1 MPERGCGWG
10 PWGRLSVGWYPHQTF
25 MSLGQFWREAEGGEE
40 RGVQKGRHIG
50 NEHTRRRE
58 LQGEHLNTEG
68 PRGTARSSRTI
79 DSKCRAAVGPRGEV
93 IPGAVELRPQ
103 TGGGLVRPYRFSPLT
118 AARSTR

>member
-40 RGVQKGRHIG
+40 PGVQKGRHVGI
-50 NEHTRRRE
+50 EPIRRRE

-68 PRGTARSSRTI
+68 PRGTAPSSRTKYC
-79 DSKCRAAVGPRGEV
+79 KCR
-93 IPGAVELRPQ
+93 
-103 TGGGLVRPYRFSPLT
+103 T
-118 AARSTR
+118 AARPPDAEIPTGLSPRRPT